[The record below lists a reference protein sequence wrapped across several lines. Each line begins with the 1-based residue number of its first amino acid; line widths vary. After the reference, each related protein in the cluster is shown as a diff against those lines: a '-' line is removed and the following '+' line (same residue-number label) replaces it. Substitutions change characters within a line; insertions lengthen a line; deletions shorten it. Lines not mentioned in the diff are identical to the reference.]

1 VSKPIT
7 KTLQERLKMHMAI
20 FTLLSFLVS
29 GFDIR
34 ALDEIP
40 VTRLIIIIY
49 VGLLMMWA
57 FIVDARRPTKQ
68 VEEVKDTL
76 RILYLD
82 LRKLFGENREIRM
95 DEIAEIEKRMAEL
108 QARIE
113 GLNVT
118 APVEA

>member
-1 VSKPIT
+1 
-7 KTLQERLKMHMAI
+7 MHMAI

-40 VTRLIIIIY
+40 ITRLIIIIY

-57 FIVDARRPTKQ
+57 FIVDAKRPTKQ

-76 RILYLD
+76 RLLYLD
-82 LRKLFGENREIRM
+82 LQKMFGKRDVST
-95 DEIAEIEKRMAEL
+95 DEIVEIERRMAEL

-113 GLNVT
+113 GLNTT
-118 APVEA
+118 APPEASPVEA